1 MKILLQATT
10 AEEVFGHV
18 ENHIDLKA
26 KYRELCLL
34 VHPDR
39 NKTPEATSAFERLT
53 ELYNY
58 AKLLFEDG
66 RYGKRIPI
74 GGTQVI
80 QFGKKKIDNIVPF
93 LKGKIADVK
102 TGILDGEKVII
113 KISRNPADNDLLLQE
128 SRAYQK
134 IDEYVKGK
142 PIEKARNNH
151 IGKLLHT
158 FMFGDR
164 RVNVLKF
171 YEKTVTLE
179 SVLGRVDAQSTVWI
193 WKRMMAALSI
203 CHSAGVIHNAVL
215 PDNFLI
221 DTENHNGILIDFC
234 YSTFDKP
241 KIIDVEY
248 RGFYAPEVLAKE
260 KLDDRADIF
269 LAGNTIR
276 KVCNNL
282 PKRLDSLAKACIL
295 KHGRLNSA
303 QETYKD
309 IDEAALALYGKPKFH
324 PFQLI

>member
-1 MKILLQATT
+1 MKILLKATT
-10 AEEVFGHV
+10 AEEVFGYV

-39 NKTPEATSAFERLT
+39 NKTPEATAAFERLT

-74 GGTQVI
+74 GGAQVI
-80 QFGKKKIDNIVPF
+80 QFGKKRIESIIPF
-93 LKGKIADVK
+93 LKGKIADLK

-142 PIEKARNNH
+142 AIEKVRDNH

-193 WKRMMAALSI
+193 WKRMMAALNI
-203 CHSAGVIHNAVL
+203 CHESGIIHNAVL

-221 DTENHNGILIDFC
+221 DTDNHNGILIDFC
-234 YSTFDKP
+234 YSTLSRP
-241 KIIDVEY
+241 KIIDISY
-248 RGFYAPEVLAKE
+248 KGMYPPEVLAKE
-260 KLDDRADIF
+260 SLDGRADIF

-276 KVCNNL
+276 KLCKNL

-295 KHGRLNSA
+295 NYGRLNSA
-303 QETYKD
+303 KETYYD
-309 IDEAALALYGKPKFH
+309 INEAAFALYGKPKFH